1 MPARS
6 SPGGPDKRGRQRDAA
21 STRAEEA
28 RARARRQRRRRVA
41 TAVSAGL
48 ALAAVVVLA
57 GVGLSRAGR
66 GDPGARAAF
75 DGSTRTL
82 DFELPAFAG
91 GTVSSADLRGRP
103 AIVNFYASWCTV
115 CDTELPDFQAV
126 HEQAGDAITF
136 LGVNPQSNDSD
147 NAQAAMI
154 KRTGIRFRTV
164 RDRND
169 HLLRL
174 FNTTGALPTT
184 LFLDAQGRVVGTH
197 NGGLDQTSLKAAI
210 KQYLG
215 VAV

>member
-6 SPGGPDKRGRQRDAA
+6 SPGGPDKRRRQREAA
-21 STRAEEA
+21 STRAE
-28 RARARRQRRRRVA
+28 RARLRARQQQRRRVA
-41 TAVSAGL
+41 LAVSAGL
-48 ALAAVVVLA
+48 AVAAVVLLA

-66 GDPGARAAF
+66 GDPGARATF
-75 DGSTRTL
+75 DGSTRML
-82 DFELPAFAG
+82 EFKLPAFAG
-91 GTVSSADLRGRP
+91 GTVSSADLRGKP

-147 NAQAAMI
+147 SAQAAMI
-154 KRTGIRFRTV
+154 KRAGIGFRTA
-164 RDRND
+164 RDRKD
-169 HLLRL
+169 DLLRL

-197 NGGLDQTSLKAAI
+197 NGGFDQSSLKAAI